1 MAFFKEIHGILMRFF
16 AEMLRKMH
24 SRLCK
29 NFRIFGEQKIFF
41 FYFLYEKNMKINKKL
56 KIHGKLVLIDGNALI
71 CPI

>member
-41 FYFLYEKNMKINKKL
+41 FIFYTKKI
-56 KIHGKLVLIDGNALI
+56 
-71 CPI
+71 

>member
-16 AEMLRKMH
+16 AGMLRKMH

-41 FYFLYEKNMKINKKL
+41 FIFYTKKI
-56 KIHGKLVLIDGNALI
+56 
-71 CPI
+71 